1 MLESGWLRARSC
13 CGTVSS
19 LTDVWVRE
27 PAYGSKS
34 AEQRFTGPPR
44 AAAVSSLGGSHYRQN
59 SLTAALYTTGGTGY
73 PGNVYLMA
81 RAAGGRWCAMCIIRN
96 WCTTKGFWAPN
107 GVDGMGE
114 TGKPGANKPPHASHN
129 KPPNFLQ
136 LWPLILAHFH
146 LLIGVL
152 GEKHVTRGKRYI
164 SISKAKKYF

>member
-1 MLESGWLRARSC
+1 MLESGWLIARSC

-34 AEQRFTGPPR
+34 AERFTGPR
-44 AAAVSSLGGSHYRQN
+44 AAAVSSSLRGSHYRQN
-59 SLTAALYTTGGTGY
+59 SLTAALYTTGGTGF

-96 WCTTKGFWAPN
+96 WCTKGFWAPN
-107 GVDGMGE
+107 GDDG
-114 TGKPGANKPPHASHN
+114 TGKPGANKPPHASYN
-129 KPPNFLQ
+129 NPPNFLQ

-152 GEKHVTRGKRYI
+152 EEKHATRGKRYI